1 MRTIARP
8 LLAALAGFFFALA
21 SVHAEEPGNV
31 VVVASHASTLATLS
45 REEVTRLYI
54 GERLEGD
61 KSQLKALE
69 LDIPPWAREVFYAR
83 LLGRTPVQM
92 RALWA
97 RLVFSGKGRPP
108 RIVANVDDALRELES
123 NASLVVFMPADKAA
137 AAKLK
142 PLFAF

>member
-1 MRTIARP
+1 MRTLARL
-8 LLAALAGFFFALA
+8 LLAAVSAGLLAIPSLR
-21 SVHAEEPGNV
+21 AEEPGSV
-31 VVVASHASTLATLS
+31 VVVAGHANTLAMLS

-61 KSQLKALE
+61 KNQLKALE
-69 LDIPPWAREVFYAR
+69 LDVPPWAREVFYAR

-108 RIVANVDDALRELES
+108 RIVANVDAALKELEG

-137 AAKLK
+137 AAQLK